1 MDWKK
6 RLLRRPGT
14 TLLWIVLGA
23 VMAAFLTVAAALW
36 VSSAR
41 LSAAVDARHTAIAV
55 RTDRAVSSHYIQG
68 GMGWDTEER
77 SFPQEERDWLESQE
91 SVEAVRIHTLSAAY
105 SPNFEP
111 LLGLRRELSWRGVV
125 DTRSYSR
132 VILTATVA
140 DIYRGYGGEQ
150 MLLLE
155 VEQMVTAHPEYEAT
169 WWRSQKD
176 GACYVSATVGVTD
189 QPDFKLEDYFVRG
202 GRYVLSGDYHAE
214 RVGNYWVGDELYNTP
229 YLSLYGRLQ
238 GERIEYYPL
247 IPDRIFSE
255 GESDE
260 NVVYP
265 DPEPTG
271 DYARYAYPVCQPI
284 EGDVEEFFANE
295 PFWGDYRAAL
305 ERQLHSLPVLGTENL
320 ESVTA
325 FVQND
330 ARIIEGRSF
339 TPEEYETGAPV
350 LVISEAEAQRTG
362 LTVGDRVRLRQYL
375 VTPPDDHI
383 GITGALNSSAD
394 IYRWDGRLNRP
405 SVGDVDPMAEL
416 GEEEEF
422 EIVGVYRLTENW
434 PNGSYA
440 FTADTVFMPQKAQ
453 IPGAFGPASSDLYGV
468 YLSVELRNGM
478 VDEFRLA
485 LAGSPYA
492 GEFYPIEQGFEQV
505 QRDLNGLRFSSARL
519 AAIALGAWGIWLLLV
534 LLMYQGAQRHN
545 LGVMR
550 SQGAS
555 PLRAAGYLFS
565 SGLVTAALGI
575 VLGTALSAWL
585 LHLVQGQILTDALAK
600 VDYSV
605 FSGSVMTEEELA
617 SLVEGSALGS
627 GQLVLFAA
635 AQLCVLALLMAAQA
649 WLLARQ
655 RPRKLMGV

>member
-77 SFPQEERDWLESQE
+77 RFPQEERDWLESQE

-105 SPNFEP
+105 SPDFEP
-111 LLGLRRELSWRGVV
+111 LLGLRRELSWRGVG

-132 VILTATVA
+132 VILVATVA
-140 DIYRGYGGEQ
+140 DIYRGNSGGQ
-150 MLLLE
+150 MLLLK
-155 VEQMVTAHPEYEAT
+155 VEQMVTAHPEYEST
-169 WWRSQKD
+169 WWRSPKD
-176 GACYVSATVGVTD
+176 DACYVSASVSVEGE
-189 QPDFKLEDYFVRG
+189 PDFDLEDYFARG
-202 GRYVLSGDYHAE
+202 GRYIFSGDYHAE
-214 RVGNYWVGDELYNTP
+214 RTGNYWVGDEMFNTP
-229 YLSLYGRLQ
+229 YLSLHGRLQ

-247 IPDRIFSE
+247 IPSRIVIG
-255 GESDE
+255 GESVE
-260 NVVYP
+260 NAASF
-265 DPEPTG
+265 EPTG
-271 DYARYAYPVCQPI
+271 DYAHYGYPVCQPL

-295 PFWGDYRAAL
+295 PLWGDYRAAL

-320 ESVTA
+320 EAVTA

-330 ARIIEGRSF
+330 ARILEGRSF
-339 TPEEYETGAPV
+339 TPEEDETGARV

-362 LTVGDRVRLRQYL
+362 LTVGDRVKLRQYL
-375 VTPPDDHI
+375 VTPPGSP
-383 GITGALNSSAD
+383 GIHGVLNDSVNL
-394 IYRWDGRLNRP
+394 YRWDGRLNRP
-405 SVGDVDPMAEL
+405 SVGDVDPLAEL
-416 GEEEEF
+416 GEEEEYT
-422 EIVGVYRLTENW
+422 IVGIYRLTENW
-434 PNGSYA
+434 PTGSYA
-440 FTADTVFMPQKAQ
+440 FTADTVFMPKEAQ
-453 IPGAFGPASSDLYGV
+453 IPGAFGEESQDLYGV

-492 GEFYPIEQGFEQV
+492 GEFYPMEQGFEQV

-555 PLRAAGYLFS
+555 PRRTGGYLFG
-565 SGLVTAALGI
+565 SGLLTAALGI
-575 VLGTALSAWL
+575 TLGTAISAWL
-585 LHLVQGQILTDALAK
+585 LRLVQGQILTDALAK

-617 SLVEGSALGS
+617 ALVEGSALS
-627 GQLVLFAA
+627 PGQLVLFAA
-635 AQLCVLALLMAAQA
+635 AQLGVLALLMAVQA
-649 WLLARQ
+649 RLLSRQ

>member
-105 SPNFEP
+105 SPDFEP
-111 LLGLRRELSWRGVV
+111 LLGLRRELSWRGVG

-132 VILTATVA
+132 VILAATVE
-140 DIYRGYGGEQ
+140 DIYRGNSGE
-150 MLLLE
+150 MRLLLK
-155 VEQMVTAHPEYEAT
+155 VEQMVTAHPEYEPT
-169 WWRSQKD
+169 WWKSPEND
-176 GACYVSATVGVTD
+176 AYYISANIDLRDHAGNPVA
-189 QPDFKLEDYFVRG
+189 LEDYFEPG
-202 GRYVLSGDYHAE
+202 GRYVFSGEYHAE
-214 RVGNYWVGDELYNTP
+214 RAWDYWVKNVLFNTP
-229 YLSLYGRLQ
+229 GLSLHGFIV
-238 GERIEYYPL
+238 GERVVYYPL
-247 IPDRIFSE
+247 ILDRE
-255 GESDE
+255 YEAEETGE
-260 NVVYP
+260 VAHY
-265 DPEPTG
+265 G
-271 DYARYAYPVCQPI
+271 YPVCQPL

-295 PFWGDYRAAL
+295 PFWRDYRAAL

-320 ESVTA
+320 EAVTA

-330 ARIIEGRSF
+330 ARILEGRSF
-339 TPEEYETGAPV
+339 TPEEYETGARV

-362 LTVGDRVRLRQYL
+362 LTVGDRVKLRQYL
-375 VTPPDDHI
+375 VTPPDKENFLSV
-383 GITGALNSSAD
+383 LNDSVNL
-394 IYRWDGRLNRP
+394 YRWDGRLNRP
-405 SVGDVDPMAEL
+405 SVGDVDPLAEL
-416 GEEEEF
+416 GEEEEYT
-422 EIVGVYRLTENW
+422 IVGIYRLTENW
-434 PNGSYA
+434 PTGSYA
-440 FTADTVFMPQKAQ
+440 FTADTVFMPKKAQ
-453 IPGAFGPASSDLYGV
+453 IPGAFGEESQDLYGV

-485 LAGSPYA
+485 LADSPYA
-492 GEFYPIEQGFEQV
+492 GEFYPMEQGFEQV
-505 QRDLNGLRFSSARL
+505 QRDLNGLRYSSARL

-555 PLRAAGYLFS
+555 PWRTGGYLFG
-565 SGLVTAALGI
+565 SGLLTAALGI
-575 VLGTALSAWL
+575 TLGTAISAWL
-585 LHLVQGQILTDALAK
+585 LRLVQGQILTDALAK

-617 SLVEGSALGS
+617 ALVESSALS
-627 GQLVLFAA
+627 PGQLVLFAA
-635 AQLCVLALLMAAQA
+635 AQLCVLAALMAVQA
-649 WLLARQ
+649 RLLSRQ

>member
-55 RTDRAVSSHYIQG
+55 RTDRAVSSHYTQG

-111 LLGLRRELSWRGVV
+111 LLGLRRELSWRGVG

-132 VILTATVA
+132 VILVATVA
-140 DIYRGYGGEQ
+140 DIYRGNSGGQ
-150 MLLLE
+150 MLLLK
-155 VEQMVTAHPEYEAT
+155 VEQMVTAHPEFEAT
-169 WWRSQKD
+169 WWRSPKD
-176 GACYVSATVGVTD
+176 DACYVSATVGIEGE
-189 QPDFKLEDYFVRG
+189 PDFDLEDYFVRG

-214 RVGNYWVGDELYNTP
+214 RVGNYWVGEELYNTP

-238 GERIEYYPL
+238 GERIESYPL
-247 IPDRIFSE
+247 LPSQVFVG
-255 GESDE
+255 GESVE
-260 NVVYP
+260 NAAYF
-265 DPEPTG
+265 EPTG
-271 DYARYAYPVCQPI
+271 DSAHYGYPVCQPL

-320 ESVTA
+320 AAVTA

-330 ARIIEGRSF
+330 ARILEGRSF
-339 TPEEYETGAPV
+339 TPEEYETGAHV
-350 LVISEAEAQRTG
+350 LVISDAEAQRTG

-375 VTPPDDHI
+375 VTPPDDHT
-383 GITGALNSSAD
+383 GITGALNDSVNL
-394 IYRWDGRLNRP
+394 YRWDGRLNRP
-405 SVGDVDPMAEL
+405 SVGDLDPLAEL

-422 EIVGVYRLTENW
+422 TIVGVYRLTENW

-453 IPGAFGPASSDLYGV
+453 IPGAFGPESSDLYGV

-478 VDEFRLA
+478 VDEFRLT

-492 GEFYPIEQGFEQV
+492 GEFYPMEQGFEQV
-505 QRDLNGLRFSSARL
+505 QRDLNGLRYSSARL

-545 LGVMR
+545 LVI
-550 SQGAS
+550 GAIF
-555 PLRAAGYLFS
+555 A
-565 SGLVTAALGI
+565 GI
-575 VLGTALSAWL
+575 VGTIISVPVLR
-585 LHLVQGQILTDALAK
+585 LVQGQILTDALAK

-617 SLVEGSALGS
+617 ALVEGSALGS

-635 AQLCVLALLMAAQA
+635 VQLCVLALLMAAQA